1 MSRAELAGH
10 DRDVFSLM
18 SELLLALLAGA
29 FLVQDLT
36 ELSLDGR
43 WVAPVV
49 LLMIGVV
56 GLLATLRSAGAR
68 SAQ

>member
-1 MSRAELAGH
+1 VSRGELARH
-10 DRDVFSLM
+10 NRDVFSLM
-18 SELLLALLAGA
+18 AGLLLVLPAGA

-36 ELSLDGR
+36 ALSIDGR

-49 LLMIGVV
+49 LLVVGVA

-68 SAQ
+68 SDR